1 MHPIDIESTLKTM
14 VITVDSRERPTEQ
27 AKRRY
32 SEFGCP
38 WEQRKLNFG
47 DYSCAVKL
55 PNGETKSFENDFCVE
70 RKLGLQEVCTCFTY
84 ERDRFTREFERAKA
98 VNAKIYLLIED
109 GSFRKAY
116 NGIYKSQMKPQAL
129 IASIF
134 AWLARYNCQII
145 MAEKELS
152 GKIIKEILYREAKE
166 LLQTLDFPGEP

>member
-1 MHPIDIESTLKTM
+1 MHPLDIGAALKSLT
-14 VITVDSRERPTEQ
+14 IYVDTRERPTEQ

-84 ERDRFTREFERAKA
+84 ERDRFTREFERAKEA
-98 VNAKIYLLIED
+98 GAKLYLLIENA
-109 GSFRKAY
+109 SWEKAY
-116 NGIYKSQMKPQAL
+116 NGKYRSQMKPQAL
-129 IASIF
+129 VASML
-134 AWLARYNCQII
+134 AWLARYDCQII
-145 MAEKELS
+145 MCKSELS
-152 GKIIKEILYREAKE
+152 GRIIHDILYREAKE
-166 LLQTLDFPGEP
+166 RLTNIDCVV

>member
-14 VITVDSRERPTEQ
+14 KITVDSREQATEQ
-27 AKRRY
+27 SKRRY
-32 SEFGCP
+32 ADFGVP
-38 WEQRKLNFG
+38 WERGKLDFG
-47 DYSCAVKL
+47 DYSAAFTLPDGSKFDLREVCA
-55 PNGETKSFENDFCVE
+55 VE
-70 RKLGLQEVCTCFTY
+70 RKMSIDELCGCYTH
-84 ERDRFTREFERAKA
+84 DRARFEREFERAKA

-116 NGIYKSQMKPQAL
+116 NGTYKSQMKPQAL

-166 LLQTLDFPGEP
+166 FLQTLDFSGEP